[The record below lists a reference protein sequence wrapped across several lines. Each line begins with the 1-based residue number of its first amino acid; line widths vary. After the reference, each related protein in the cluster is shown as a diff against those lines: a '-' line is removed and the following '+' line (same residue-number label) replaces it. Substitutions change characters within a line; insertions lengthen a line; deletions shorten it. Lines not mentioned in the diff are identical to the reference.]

1 MSLPIVTPSPLPAL
15 MPGAEAAAEVAAE
28 DTIAAVA
35 TEAPLATPEMTEK
48 EETEAYQKSMEFIFE
63 VVLALI
69 PLGMIIF
76 EVLLLSFV
84 GVLGIVGNL
93 VLIVLFSFQKVQ
105 VSPAPTY
112 RYIQHTTRRIR
123 SVDCSRRDIRA

>member
-15 MPGAEAAAEVAAE
+15 MPGAEAAEVAAE

-63 VVLALI
+63 VVL
-69 PLGMIIF
+69 
-76 EVLLLSFV
+76 LSFV

-105 VSPAPTY
+105 VSPAPIY

>member
-15 MPGAEAAAEVAAE
+15 MPGAEAAAEEAAE

-63 VVLALI
+63 VV
-69 PLGMIIF
+69 
-76 EVLLLSFV
+76 LLSFV

-112 RYIQHTTRRIR
+112 RYIQHTTRRKR